1 MDVSHSVP
9 PHLRQYVVTQD
20 YAAYTERDQA
30 VWRFVLSQTYAR
42 LARTGHEAY
51 TAGFH
56 AAGISVDRIPRIAE
70 MNERLAEHGF
80 GAVCV
85 DGFIPPRAFQA
96 FQANGW
102 LPIAADI
109 RTVEHLAYTPA
120 PDIIHEAAGH
130 APFLAH
136 PAYARYLR
144 RIGAVSEKAFTD
156 AYDHKLYE
164 AVHLLS
170 EVKEDPASTAEQVAQ
185 AEEALAKLTSGVTVP
200 SEASRLARLYWWTVE
215 YGLAGTPEDYRLYGA
230 GLLSSL
236 GEGHFCHEPQ
246 VRKLPLTAA
255 CVDVAYD
262 ITRPQP
268 QLFVTR
274 DFEQLERV
282 LEDVEATLS
291 HKRGGL
297 AAVRAAQASAE
308 ASTLE
313 LDGGAELCGVVSKVQ
328 LDAED
333 EMVWIELEGPCTVGE
348 ACAVHPLWPRTERYV
363 LPLGA
368 AADGRSLSEFSLA
381 EVHRRSPNG
390 QFALDLQS
398 GLRASGRLVDI
409 FEKSGRLRGVLLA
422 DFELVA
428 GDSRR
433 LLSRDLYPL
442 LLAHH
447 VRTAAADTP
456 RGYHAQSE
464 FGDRK
469 VPKPRTYSEVQR
481 ELIALHSQA
490 RDAIRGGLGGN
501 AAARIDLVYAVL
513 SARYPDEW
521 LLRWN
526 LLAGLIQLAS
536 EARITARSQQMIAAS
551 GVRARLGRSLLP
563 AHGPAV
569 ARAPLIAKLEAEL
582 EALEIRFAYREPIA
596 TGLKYLRGVGL

>member
-9 PHLRQYVVTQD
+9 PDLRQYVVTQD
-20 YAAYTERDQA
+20 YDAYTERDQA

-42 LARTGHEAY
+42 LTRTGHEAY

-56 AAGISVDRIPRIAE
+56 AVGISVDRIPRIAE

-130 APFLAH
+130 APFLTH

-144 RIGAVSEKAFTD
+144 RIGAASEKAFTD
-156 AYDHKLYE
+156 AYDRELYE
-164 AVHLLS
+164 AVYLLS
-170 EVKEDPASTAEQVAQ
+170 EVKENPASTPEQITHAEDT
-185 AEEALAKLTSGVTVP
+185 LAKLTRRAAVA

-215 YGLAGTPEDYRLYGA
+215 YGLVGTPEDYRLYGA

-236 GEGHFCHEPQ
+236 GEGHFCREAN

-268 QLFVTR
+268 QLFVAR

-291 HKRGGL
+291 YQRGGL
-297 AAVRAAQASAE
+297 TALRAAQASAE

-313 LDGGAELCGVVSKVQ
+313 LDGGAELCGIVSNVQ
-328 LDAED
+328 LGAED
-333 EMVWIELEGPCTVGE
+333 EIAWIELDGPCTVGDSR
-348 ACAVHPLWPRTERYV
+348 AVHPAWPRTERYV

-368 AADGRSLSEFSLA
+368 ATDGLSLSEFSVTEL
-381 EVHRRSPNG
+381 RRRAPNG
-390 QFALDLQS
+390 RFVLDLS
-398 GLRASGRLVDI
+398 TGLRASGKVVDI
-409 FEKSGRLRGVLLA
+409 FEKSGRALGVLLA

-433 LLSRDLYPL
+433 VAARELYPL
-442 LLAHH
+442 LLTHH
-447 VRTAAADTP
+447 VHTAAADTP
-456 RGYHAQSE
+456 RGYRAQTE
-464 FGDRK
+464 FADRK
-469 VPKPRTYSEVQR
+469 VPKPRTYSDAQR
-481 ELIALHSQA
+481 ELIALHEQA
-490 RDAIRGGLGGN
+490 RGLLRGELGVN
-501 AAARIDLVYAVL
+501 ATARIDSLHAVL
-513 SARYPDEW
+513 EARYPDEW

-526 LLAGLIQLAS
+526 LLAALVQRAS
-536 EARITARSQQMIAAS
+536 EARITARSQSMLAAS

-563 AHGPAV
+563 VPAPV
-569 ARAPLIAKLEAEL
+569 PARAPLIEKLEAEL
-582 EALEIRFAYREPIA
+582 EAMEIRFAHREPIA
-596 TGLKYLRGVGL
+596 TGLEYLRGLGL

>member
-1 MDVSHSVP
+1 MDASHSVP
-9 PHLRQYVVTQD
+9 PDLRQYVVTQD
-20 YAAYTERDQA
+20 YDAYTERDQA

-42 LARTGHEAY
+42 LTRTGHEAY

-130 APFLAH
+130 APFLPH
-136 PAYARYLR
+136 PSYARYLR

-156 AYDHKLYE
+156 AYDRELYQ
-164 AVHLLS
+164 AVYLLS
-170 EVKEDPASTAEQVAQ
+170 EVKEDPASTPAQIAHAEDT
-185 AEEALAKLTSGVTVP
+185 LAKLTRRAAVP

-215 YGLAGTPEDYRLYGA
+215 YGLVGTPEDYRLYGA

-236 GEGHFCHEPQ
+236 GEGHFCHEPR

-255 CVDVAYD
+255 CIDVPYD

-268 QLFVTR
+268 QLFVTP

-282 LEDVEATLS
+282 LEDVEATLGYQ
-291 HKRGGL
+291 RGGL
-297 AAVRAAQASAE
+297 TALRAAQASTE

-313 LDGGAELCGVVSKVQ
+313 LDSGAELCGIVSHVK

-333 EMVWIELEGPCTVGE
+333 EIAWIELVGPCTVGD
-348 ACAVHPLWPRTERYV
+348 ARAVHPSWPRTDRYV

-368 AADGRSLSEFSLA
+368 TADGQALSELSVA
-381 EVHRRSPNG
+381 ELRRRAPTG
-390 QFALDLQS
+390 RFVLELQS
-398 GLRASGRLVDI
+398 GLRASGRMIDI
-409 FEKSGRLRGVLLA
+409 FEKSGRALGVLLA

-428 GDSRR
+428 GDSR
-433 LLSRDLYPL
+433 LVASRDPYPL

-447 VRTAAADTP
+447 VHTAAADTP
-456 RGYHAQSE
+456 RGYQAQTE
-464 FGDRK
+464 FVDRK
-469 VPKPRTYSEVQR
+469 VPKPRTYSEAQL
-481 ELIALHSQA
+481 ELITLHEQA
-490 RDAIRGGLGGN
+490 RGLIRGELGAK
-501 AAARIDLVYAVL
+501 AAARIDAVYAVL
-513 SARYPDEW
+513 EAHYPDEW

-526 LLAGLIQLAS
+526 LLSALVHLAA
-536 EARITARSQQMIAAS
+536 EARITSRSQQMLAAS

-563 AHGPAV
+563 VQAPTI
-569 ARAPLIAKLEAEL
+569 ARAPLMAKLEAEL
-582 EALEIRFAYREPIA
+582 EAMEIRFSNREPIA
-596 TGLKYLRGVGL
+596 TGLKYLRGLGL